1 MTRTIRRRGVLVTLF
16 LWAACAATAHA
27 AGVDQAQLRQA
38 LDLGQRNGAG
48 SIVVYVDGDFAGRA
62 GPQTTRYDL
71 KSTTKSFGA
80 LLLCLALDDHKVTL
94 ASKGSDFVPSFG
106 QPSTAQ
112 ARGVTVRELATH
124 TAGFDKPGGF
134 VPILYKPGSAFA
146 YSDGGANWLADVL
159 TSAYHRDLAALFR
172 DRIGSRLGITIGWRP
187 NAYRPATLGG
197 VPRREFGSGVSASV
211 GAMARVGQLLLQG
224 GRWDGS
230 PVLSSGCVRSL
241 GHTAPG
247 LPGLPVKTSFTPG
260 AGRHYGL
267 LWWNNND
274 GAMAGVPTDAFWS
287 WGLGDSF
294 VLVVPSKGL
303 VVSRAGH
310 AWQKGWTADYRVL
323 APFFR
328 AVVAAVR

>member
-27 AGVDQAQLRQA
+27 AGIDQAQLRQA

-48 SIVVYVDGDFAGRA
+48 SIAVYVDGDFAGRA

-94 ASKGSDFVPSFG
+94 ASKGSDFVPNFG
-106 QPSTAQ
+106 QPSEGL
-112 ARGVTVRELATH
+112 ARGVTVGQLATH
-124 TAGFDKPGGF
+124 TAGFDKAGGF
-134 VPILYKPGSAFA
+134 VPIKYKPGTAFA

-159 TSAYHRDLAALFR
+159 TSAYHQDMAALFR
-172 DRIGSRLGITIGWRP
+172 SRIGSKLNISIGWRS
-187 NAYRPATLGG
+187 NQYRPPTLNG
-197 VPRREFGSGVSASV
+197 VPRREFGSGITASV
-211 GAMARVGQLLLQG
+211 EAMGRVGVMLQHG
-224 GRWDGS
+224 GSGII
-230 PVLSSGCVRSL
+230 SSGCVRSL
-241 GHTAPG
+241 GQTATR
-247 LPGLPVKTSFTPG
+247 GLPVKTSFTPG
-260 AGRHYGL
+260 ASKHYGL

-274 GAMAGVPTDAFWS
+274 GAMSGVPRDAFWS

-294 VLVVPSKGL
+294 ILVIPSL
-303 VVSRAGH
+303 DVVVARAGR
-310 AWQKGWTADYRVL
+310 AWQPGWRADYRVL

-328 AVVAAVR
+328 AVAAAVE